1 VFAVLLYLAMMYVRI
16 SRGWLFSRTAQ
27 RVYLLCAVL
36 NLALLATRIGIGAA
50 ILSAG
55 VSALPPTTVL
65 VVKAFLFPEIVGSAV
80 LFVGMSYCWL
90 GFQGSYAKK
99 GFWIVFVKLCLITA
113 PVYYFAV
120 YRRTARASSIQG
132 P

>member
-1 VFAVLLYLAMMYVRI
+1 MMYVRI
-16 SRGWLFSRTAQ
+16 SRGWFFSRTAQ
-27 RVYLLCAVL
+27 RVYLLCAIL
-36 NLALLATRIGIGAA
+36 NLALLTTRIGIGAA
-50 ILSAG
+50 IAVAG
-55 VSALPPTTVL
+55 VSTLSSTTVL
-65 VVKAFLFPEIVGSAV
+65 LVKTFLIPEVVGSAV

-90 GFQGSYAKK
+90 GFKGSYAKK

-120 YRRTARASSIQG
+120 YRRTARAASLQE